1 MNKIKNIIIIVIF
14 IILILILSI
23 LLLYL
28 KQNNGNNIGI
38 SYGDPGETIEITNE
52 YEDVNSMTNFK
63 SVEQCIQKYYNMLNN
78 KASQFY
84 ERNDNDE
91 YVKISDIKIKKMRLN
106 LLSEEYINKNNIT
119 SDNIHKYLKTMDEQS
134 TVIALKMKKIVN
146 IPVEKYVVHAITV
159 NFDNEIL
166 DEFYIFVN
174 LDIDNQTFSIE
185 PILEKYDSIEEIE
198 TSNSNKSIEIN
209 DNNKYSEDVYNYEK
223 MAKNYFLT
231 YKRLALS
238 KPEILYNYMETEYKN
253 KRFGGVEV
261 FKSYVIENREE
272 IEKLKFTEY
281 LVNNKEDILQFVC
294 KDQYDNL
301 YIFDEITPM
310 QFHLK
315 LDTYTLITDKF
326 EQTYKKS
333 DDIKKVQL
341 NIDKIIKMI
350 NAYDYINI
358 YNYLSDGFKENYFR
372 TESEFKEY
380 IKSSF
385 FRYNKVSYKDVS
397 KRGTNI
403 YVATIEVS
411 DLTEESSEMKELSII
426 IQLNDEL
433 DFEMSFSM

>member
-1 MNKIKNIIIIVIF
+1 MNKFKNIIIIVIF

-209 DNNKYSEDVYNYEK
+209 DNNKYSEDVYDYEK

-372 TESEFKEY
+372 TESEFEEY

-411 DLTEESSEMKELSII
+411 DLTEESSEIKELSII
-426 IQLNDEL
+426 IQLNDEF

>member
-1 MNKIKNIIIIVIF
+1 MNKFKNIIIIVIF